1 MKGNWKIVKLENVIK
16 YRNDFISINDLQKY
30 KLCRV
35 QTKVQGVVLRE
46 EKKGFEIKTK
56 KQQICKT
63 NDLIFAEM
71 DARFGGYGIIPI
83 ELDGA
88 LVSSHYFLYEI
99 DNTAIDKIYLN
110 YCLKQPWFLSQV
122 EAKGSTNYAA
132 IRPYQVLEYEIP
144 LPSLSEQ
151 KRIVEKIE
159 SIQKR
164 VEQIRKL
171 RAEQEKEIKN
181 LRNIIFQ
188 DLQKTQKIVAIGSV
202 LTPHKEI
209 VQLNAEESY
218 RQITV
223 KMEHKGV
230 LLRGVTKGKDIGSK
244 QFLAKEGN
252 YIISKIDAR
261 NGAMGIIPKELNGA
275 IVTNDFPL
283 YSFSKDIN
291 SKYFNYF
298 SNTFFFD
305 NACKQASE
313 GSTNRKRLKIDK
325 YENIQIPLPSI
336 AEQNRIVSFLGKI
349 NQIRQTFKAQ
359 ETELTNLLPSLLD
372 KAFKGELFEEEKAK
386 VIPFV
391 KSSKLESQYFVK
403 RKMLATFIINQ
414 SLDDE
419 QFGDTKFEKI
429 LYLADCWAIQRNL
442 NQQYYKK
449 PAGPYD
455 NRFTYNFYDQITKDG
470 WFDIQKI
477 PNAQSKI
484 TAGGNNDKSRKDYGY
499 FSAEELTKV
508 NHLLGLFKK
517 SDYRVPEVVSTLYA
531 VWNNRIILKQEISD
545 EILIRDFYDWD
556 KHKSVYTKSQ
566 VENSLNWMREKGL
579 VPDGWGEVIE
589 KAEKKTTTK
598 K

>member
-325 YENIQIPLPSI
+325 FENIQIPLPSI

-359 ETELTNLLPSLLD
+359 ETEL
-372 KAFKGELFEEEKAK
+372 
-386 VIPFV
+386 
-391 KSSKLESQYFVK
+391 
-403 RKMLATFIINQ
+403 
-414 SLDDE
+414 
-419 QFGDTKFEKI
+419 
-429 LYLADCWAIQRNL
+429 
-442 NQQYYKK
+442 
-449 PAGPYD
+449 
-455 NRFTYNFYDQITKDG
+455 
-470 WFDIQKI
+470 I
-477 PNAQSKI
+477 PN
-484 TAGGNNDKSRKDYGY
+484 
-499 FSAEELTKV
+499 FS
-508 NHLLGLFKK
+508 
-517 SDYRVPEVVSTLYA
+517 
-531 VWNNRIILKQEISD
+531 
-545 EILIRDFYDWD
+545 
-556 KHKSVYTKSQ
+556 
-566 VENSLNWMREKGL
+566 
-579 VPDGWGEVIE
+579 
-589 KAEKKTTTK
+589 
-598 K
+598 